1 MNKVKLVVTEL
12 TTTTDDLLIDSKICR
27 FQETINVIIE
37 KKSDSEMNILE
48 PVRIYANP

>member
-1 MNKVKLVVTEL
+1 MLSNS

-27 FQETINVIIE
+27 FPETINVIIE